1 MPIPTT
7 PPRRLALAAAAACT
21 LLALAACGGTDSA
34 PEAAPAPAAS
44 STAAS
49 STPAS
54 SPAPSSATVE
64 KPGVVATKAIKLF
77 ARPDE
82 PERRWFSQ
90 LRPYLEKE
98 YAVDAEYIDPAR
110 IPFDKIISGPQLE
123 TDSHNPQLVLAKFK
137 TNDGTWTVE
146 MHQDKP
152 GAKWLVGGIGSAS
165 N

>member
-7 PPRRLALAAAAACT
+7 PPPRLSLAVAAACT
-21 LLALAACGGTDSA
+21 LLALTACGGTDSA
-34 PEAAPAPAAS
+34 PEAAPEPAAS
-44 STAAS
+44 SATA

-54 SPAPSSATVE
+54 SPAPSSTTVE
-64 KPGVVATKAIKLF
+64 KPGAVATKAIKLF

-152 GAKWLVGGIGSAS
+152 GAKWLVGRIGSAS

>member
-1 MPIPTT
+1 MVAT
-7 PPRRLALAAAAACT
+7 ACT
-21 LLALAACGGTDSA
+21 LLALTACGGTDSA
-34 PEAAPAPAAS
+34 PEAAPEP
-44 STAAS
+44 AAS

-54 SPAPSSATVE
+54 SPAPSSAPAE

-90 LRPYLEKE
+90 LRPYLEEE

-110 IPFDKIISGPQLE
+110 IPFDKIISGPKLE

-146 MHQDKP
+146 MHQDTP
-152 GAKWLVGGIGSAS
+152 GGDWLVGGIGSAA

>member
-7 PPRRLALAAAAACT
+7 QPRRLALAAATACM
-21 LLALAACGGTDSA
+21 LLALTACGGTNST
-34 PEAAPAPAAS
+34 PEAAAS
-44 STAAS
+44 STTAG
-49 STPAS
+49 TPSS
-54 SPAPSSATVE
+54 SPAPVE

-82 PERRWFSQ
+82 PERRWFSE

-110 IPFDKIISGPQLE
+110 IPFDKVLSGPQLE
-123 TDSHNPQLVLAKFK
+123 TDSHNPQLVLARFK
-137 TNDGTWTVE
+137 TNDGIWTVE
-146 MHQDKP
+146 MHQDTP
-152 GAKWLVGGIGSAS
+152 GGEWLVGGIGSAA

>member
-7 PPRRLALAAAAACT
+7 AHRRLALAAAAACT
-21 LLALAACGGTDSA
+21 LLALTACGGADSA
-34 PEAAPAPAAS
+34 PEAAPEPAAS
-44 STAAS
+44 STRA
-49 STPAS
+49 STPAAS
-54 SPAPSSATVE
+54 SPAPVE
-64 KPGVVATKAIKLF
+64 KPGVVATRAIKLF
-77 ARPDE
+77 ARPNE
-82 PERRWFSQ
+82 PERRWFSE

-110 IPFDKIISGPQLE
+110 VPFDKILSGPKLE

-146 MHQDKP
+146 MHQDTP
-152 GAKWLVGGIGSAS
+152 GGKWLVGGIGSAA